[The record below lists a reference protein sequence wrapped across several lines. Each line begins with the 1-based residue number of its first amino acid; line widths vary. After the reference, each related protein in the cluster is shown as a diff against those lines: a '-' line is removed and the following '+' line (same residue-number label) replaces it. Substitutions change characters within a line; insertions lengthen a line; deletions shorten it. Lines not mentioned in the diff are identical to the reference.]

1 MEYRTTIFDMNTHDA
16 WENRLAWNGYK
27 MLRVPNG
34 ITSKNVIKPTFY
46 WELQSSA
53 NNFKFQTQALY
64 NKLRIR
70 LVVADES
77 MHVLLFHVGTNG
89 IF

>member
-1 MEYRTTIFDMNTHDA
+1 MVLKCCGFQM
-16 WENRLAWNGYK
+16 GFSPK
-27 MLRVPNG
+27 MKL
-34 ITSKNVIKPTFY
+34 KPKFY